1 MTSSTRVPAAVAA
14 FDASA
19 DVFDGRFGT
28 WASVAAQRRAVRRH
42 LVGAFPPGAR
52 VIELGGGTGDDAIFL
67 ALKGRDVLLT
77 DGSARMLH
85 RAAEKA
91 DAQGCA
97 DRVNTAVFVLEEI
110 EEFAAEWRAS
120 GGEPFD
126 GAFSNFAALNC
137 VADLRAVAR
146 GLAALLRPGAPALL
160 VFFGPFPPGE
170 VVVQLARGDPRAAVR
185 RLARGPVPARV
196 GGVDFTVH
204 YPSPREVVGAF
215 APEFRRVRTRGVGI
229 FVPPS
234 AAEPA
239 ISAHPRLLGALEALD
254 RIAERPLALLGD
266 HVLVHLE
273 RTAAHVTP
281 RGSTLDSPATRVS
294 AEALRRFRTAYAEH
308 RASEG
313 RGLGGGDEVRSLPYV
328 CSGAAAVQWRVR
340 ARSFERFIS
349 MVLDPLAR
357 EVAPRPLHLL
367 DLGAG
372 NAWLS
377 CRVRALGHR
386 ATAVDL
392 RVDDIDG
399 LGVLEGDASGPAAP
413 PDRVAGS
420 FEALPITDDAADIA
434 VFNAAIH
441 YALDLGRALA
451 EACRVVRAG
460 GHIVVIDS
468 PFYDSAAHGEAMVAQ
483 KHARARAQFGR
494 LAPDLLALPF
504 IEFLTA
510 DGLARASEPFGL
522 AWRRHRVRYPLGYE
536 LRPLLAKLRGRR
548 VPSRFDVWEAT
559 AP

>member
-14 FDASA
+14 FDATA

-52 VIELGGGTGDDAIFL
+52 VLELGGGTGEDAIFL
-67 ALKGRDVLLT
+67 AIEGRDVLLT

-85 RAAEKA
+85 RATEKA
-91 DAQGCA
+91 VAQGCA
-97 DRVNTAVFVLEEI
+97 ERVDTAVLVLEEI
-110 EEFAAEWRAS
+110 EEFAAEWRAG
-120 GGEPFD
+120 GGESFD
-126 GAFSNFAALNC
+126 GAYSNFAALNC

-170 VVVQLARGDPRAAVR
+170 VVVQLAQGHPRAAVR
-185 RLARGPVPARV
+185 RLARAPVSARI

-204 YPSPREVVGAF
+204 YPSPRQVVGAF
-215 APEFRRVRTRGVGI
+215 APEFRRVSTRGVGI
-229 FVPPS
+229 FVLPS

-239 ISAHPRLLGALEALD
+239 ISAHPRLLSALEALD

-266 HVLVHLE
+266 HLLVHLE
-273 RTAAHVTP
+273 RTAPHVA
-281 RGSTLDSPATRVS
+281 REGGTLPLPPPGVS
-294 AEALRRFRTAYAEH
+294 AQALRRFRTAYAEH

-313 RGLGGGDEVRSLPYV
+313 RGLGGEDEVRSLPYV
-328 CSGAAAVQWRVR
+328 RSGPAAAQWRVR

-349 MVLDPLAR
+349 MVLQPLAR
-357 EVAPRPLHLL
+357 EVGPRPLHLL

-392 RVDDIDG
+392 RVDDVDG
-399 LGVLEGDASGPAAP
+399 LGVLANGASGSAAP

-420 FEALPITDDAADIA
+420 FEALPIADDAADIV

-441 YALDLGRALA
+441 YALDLERALA
-451 EACRVVRAG
+451 EACRVARAG
-460 GHIVVIDS
+460 GRIVVIDS
-468 PFYDSAAHGEAMVAQ
+468 PFYHSAAQGASMVAQ
-483 KHARARAQFGR
+483 KQAQARERFGLLAQ
-494 LAPDLLALPF
+494 DLLALPF

-510 DGLARASEPFGL
+510 DRLARASEPFGL
-522 AWRRHRVRYPLGYE
+522 AWRRRRVRYPLAYE
-536 LRPLLAKLRGRR
+536 LRPLLAWFRGRR
-548 VPSRFDVWEAT
+548 PTSRFDVWEAR